1 MEVIVMYS
9 IGLIVISFIIAVTKS
24 KLKGKAGEVTV
35 NHLLKKLN
43 SNEYII
49 INDFLLHNEGNTKT
63 TQIDHAVISLYG
75 IFSIETKNYK
85 GQIYGNTYSKQW
97 TQNIY
102 GKKYCFMNP
111 IRQNYAHVKSIESFL
126 CKYGYDNIPV
136 YSIIAFPGGA
146 TLKLKIKD
154 ENVVKWAEVV
164 KTIKKLSKEKY
175 LTKNEIRNISK
186 LLNNQKNN
194 ILDNRKHISQI
205 KEVKRKQENINHN
218 ICPRCGSQLVIRNG
232 KYGQFI
238 GCSNYPKCKF
248 TAKIDI

>member
-1 MEVIVMYS
+1 
-9 IGLIVISFIIAVTKS
+9 
-24 KLKGKAGEVTV
+24 
-35 NHLLKKLN
+35 
-43 SNEYII
+43 
-49 INDFLLHNEGNTKT
+49 
-63 TQIDHAVISLYG
+63 
-75 IFSIETKNYK
+75 
-85 GQIYGNTYSKQW
+85 
-97 TQNIY
+97 
-102 GKKYCFMNP
+102 MNL
-111 IRQNYAHVKSIESFL
+111 FL
-126 CKYGYDNIPV
+126 CKYGYNNIPV

-218 ICPRCGSQLVIRNG
+218 ICPRCGSQLVDS
-232 KYGQFI
+232 KWTSMDSSLA
-238 GCSNYPKCKF
+238 CSNYPKCKLRL
-248 TAKIDI
+248 K

>member
-1 MEVIVMYS
+1 
-9 IGLIVISFIIAVTKS
+9 
-24 KLKGKAGEVTV
+24 
-35 NHLLKKLN
+35 
-43 SNEYII
+43 
-49 INDFLLHNEGNTKT
+49 
-63 TQIDHAVISLYG
+63 
-75 IFSIETKNYK
+75 
-85 GQIYGNTYSKQW
+85 
-97 TQNIY
+97 
-102 GKKYCFMNP
+102 MNP

-126 CKYGYDNIPV
+126 CNYGYDNIPV

-186 LLNNQKNN
+186 ILNNQKNN

>member
-1 MEVIVMYS
+1 M
-9 IGLIVISFIIAVTKS
+9 K
-24 KLKGKAGEVTV
+24 
-35 NHLLKKLN
+35 
-43 SNEYII
+43 
-49 INDFLLHNEGNTKT
+49 
-63 TQIDHAVISLYG
+63 
-75 IFSIETKNYK
+75 
-85 GQIYGNTYSKQW
+85 
-97 TQNIY
+97 
-102 GKKYCFMNP
+102 
-111 IRQNYAHVKSIESFL
+111 
-126 CKYGYDNIPV
+126 
-136 YSIIAFPGGA
+136 
-146 TLKLKIKD
+146 
-154 ENVVKWAEVV
+154 NVVKWAEVV

-218 ICPRCGSQLVIRNG
+218 ICPRCVSQLVIRNG

>member
-1 MEVIVMYS
+1 MEVIIMYS
-9 IGLIVISFIIAVTKS
+9 GLIVISFIIAVTKS

-49 INDFLLHNEGNTKT
+49 INDFILPNDGNTKT

-126 CKYGYDNIPV
+126 WKYGYDNIPV

-154 ENVVKWAEVV
+154 ENVVKWTEVV
-164 KTIKKLSKEKY
+164 KTIRCYLKK
-175 LTKNEIRNISK
+175 
-186 LLNNQKNN
+186 N
-194 ILDNRKHISQI
+194 ILQKM
-205 KEVKRKQENINHN
+205 KL
-218 ICPRCGSQLVIRNG
+218 GTYRN
-232 KYGQFI
+232 Y
-238 GCSNYPKCKF
+238 
-248 TAKIDI
+248 